1 MKRWILLLLFFG
13 CAGSAAGARPRRAV
27 QPVDY
32 CPMVLQT
39 VNGLLGPF
47 TDDYTTLE
55 EQCVR
60 EVATTGG
67 ITYAE
72 AVGFDPMPSQTIT
85 CDDHGW
91 IVRIGQHPPPAPTT
105 GVLLIGFE
113 RVRHGARKFSAR
125 VERSGWRAA
134 PNRIAVNGCGTV
146 DGTVELRDGQW
157 VVKVIPQ
164 KL

>member
-1 MKRWILLLLFFG
+1 MNRWILFLLLFG
-13 CAGSAAGARPRRAV
+13 CAGSAAGARPRRTGK
-27 QPVDY
+27 PTEY

-39 VNGLLGPF
+39 VSRLLGPF

-55 EQCVR
+55 DGCVR
-60 EVATTGG
+60 EVATAGG

-85 CDDHGW
+85 CEDHGW
-91 IVRIGQHPPPAPTT
+91 SVRIGQHPPQAPTN

-113 RVRHGARKFSAR
+113 RERRGARKFSAR
-125 VERSGWRAA
+125 VERSDWRAA

-146 DGTVELRDGQW
+146 EGTVERQDEQW
-157 VVKVIPQ
+157 IVRPIPQ
-164 KL
+164 KF